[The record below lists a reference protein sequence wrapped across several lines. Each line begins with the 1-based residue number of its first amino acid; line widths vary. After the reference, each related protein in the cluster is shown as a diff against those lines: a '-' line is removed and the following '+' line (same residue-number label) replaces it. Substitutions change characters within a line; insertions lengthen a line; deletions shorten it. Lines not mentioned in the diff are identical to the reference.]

1 MAELIVIPAII
12 MGAVI
17 GLYELILIHRDEN
30 FRGSHWFGHGLHAVF
45 FAMGA
50 VFVTMNTEFVYET
63 FAFLQT
69 IPYLENPWIFRS
81 AIGLITMIKV
91 HAASAVVKGTIG
103 STKGMKE
110 TWAHSLVVAALV
122 VLAPEI
128 WALVGPVIGERFAS
142 SNENN

>member
-50 VFVTMNTEFVYET
+50 VFVTMNTEFIYES
-63 FAFLQT
+63 FAFLST
-69 IPYLENPWIFRS
+69 IPYLENIWVFRV
-81 AIGLITMIKV
+81 AVGFITMIKV
-91 HAASAVVKGTIG
+91 HAMSAVVKGTIG

-110 TWAHSLVVAALV
+110 TWAHSFVVAGLII
-122 VLAPEI
+122 LAPVI
-128 WALVGPVIGERFAS
+128 WPLIEPVFGRFTS
-142 SNENN
+142 SEE

>member
-12 MGAVI
+12 MGAII

-50 VFVTMNTEFVYET
+50 VFVTMNTEFVYES
-63 FAFLQT
+63 FSFLST
-69 IPYLENPWIFRS
+69 IPYLENPLIFRI
-81 AIGLITMIKV
+81 AVGFITLIKV

-110 TWAHSLVVAALV
+110 TWAHSLVVAVLV
-122 VLAPEI
+122 VLAPLI
-128 WALVGPVIGERFAS
+128 YPLIAPVFERFTGG
-142 SNENN
+142 EE

>member
-1 MAELIVIPAII
+1 MAEFIVYPALIIGAI
-12 MGAVI
+12 I

-30 FRGSHWFGHGLHAVF
+30 FRGSHWFGHGLHSVF

-50 VFVTMNTEFVYET
+50 VFATMNTEFVYES
-63 FAFLQT
+63 FSFLST
-69 IPYLENPWIFRS
+69 VPYLENPWVFRI

-110 TWAHSLVVAALV
+110 TWAHSLVVSALV
-122 VLAPEI
+122 GLAPEI
-128 WALVGPVIGERFAS
+128 WVFLGPVIGERFGLGS
-142 SNENN
+142 IE